1 MNLGLIL
8 VGLALLAFPG
18 IWASRGRGCPP
29 HEWTR
34 VSGWAIGIGGVCVLV
49 GLTMTALPPILH
61 SVELE
66 GLLAVCDPV
75 VHSLMLGG
83 AFVGWTAV
91 VLTVV
96 MSVVAAAA
104 IRTSR
109 RLVRRARIEPCL
121 GRHFRGDDYE
131 LVVLPTSELLAFG
144 VPGALPQVVVSEGM
158 VRAFDPQRLDAVI
171 GHEVAHHR
179 LGHRRYMV
187 AVAVVERT
195 LGLLPFVRRSTEAVR
210 ESLEV
215 WADDFAVE
223 SHSATREALHA
234 ALLAVT
240 SSSSPGSDGA
250 AALQTRTTRLTEVF
264 RCSPIATRGLT
275 YLPAGALACCAA
287 VLVAGWMLSSH
298 QMFALG
304 GYC

>member
-1 MNLGLIL
+1 MNFGLIL
-8 VGLALLAFPG
+8 IGLALLAFPG
-18 IWASRGRGCPP
+18 IWASRSRGCPP

-34 VSGWAIGIGGVCVLV
+34 VAGWAIGIGGVCVLV
-49 GLTMTALPPILH
+49 GLTMTALPPVLH
-61 SVELE
+61 TVQLE

-91 VLTVV
+91 VLTLV
-96 MSVVAAAA
+96 MSVVAATA

-109 RLVRRARIEPCL
+109 RLVRRARIEPYL
-121 GRHFRGDDYE
+121 GRHVRGDDYE

-158 VRAFDPQRLDAVI
+158 VMEFDPERLDAVI

-195 LGLLPFVRRSTEAVR
+195 LGLLPFVRRSAEAVR

-215 WADDFAVE
+215 WADDSAVE
-223 SHSATREALHA
+223 SHNATREALHA

-240 SSSSPGSDGA
+240 ASSSPGSDGA
-250 AALQTRTTRLTEVF
+250 AALQTRTTRLTEPF

-275 YLPAGALACCAA
+275 YLPAGALACSAA

>member
-1 MNLGLIL
+1 MNFGLIL

-18 IWASRGRGCPP
+18 IWVSRSRGCPP

-34 VSGWAIGIGGVCVLV
+34 VSGWAIAAGGVCVLT
-49 GLTMTALPPILH
+49 GLTMTALPPVLH
-61 SVELE
+61 TLQLE
-66 GLLAVCDPV
+66 GVLAICDPV

-83 AFVGWTAV
+83 PFVGWTAV
-91 VLTVV
+91 VLTIATGT
-96 MSVVAAAA
+96 MAAMA

-109 RLVRRARIEPCL
+109 RSVSRAWIEPCL
-121 GRHFRGDDYE
+121 GRHFPGDDYE
-131 LVVLPTSELLAFG
+131 LVILPTPELVAFG
-144 VPGALPQVVVSEGM
+144 VPGPLPQVVVSEGM
-158 VRAFDPQRLDAVI
+158 VQELEPERLDAVS
-171 GHEVAHHR
+171 GHEIAHHR
-179 LGHRRYMV
+179 LGHRRYLV
-187 AVAVVERT
+187 AVAVVEQA

-223 SHSATREALHA
+223 SWNATREALHA
-234 ALLAVT
+234 ALITVT
-240 SSSSPGSDGA
+240 SAHRPNPDVA

-287 VLVAGWMLSSH
+287 VLIAGWTLSSQ
-298 QMFALG
+298 QMLALG